1 MIIMEDDKLEYI
13 YLLNYRDQ
21 TICEISIKSDND
33 NSLENILKEYGLDIE
48 EVNVMF
54 TTKKINKIDKLT
66 KIN

>member
-1 MIIMEDDKLEYI
+1 MIIMEDGKLEYI

-21 TICEISIKSDND
+21 TICEISIKSNND
-33 NSLENILKEYGLDIE
+33 DSLENILKKYGLDIE

-54 TTKKINKIDKLT
+54 TTKKINKINKLT

>member
-1 MIIMEDDKLEYI
+1 MIIMEDGKLEYI

-21 TICEISIKSDND
+21 TICEISIKSNND
-33 NSLENILKEYGLDIE
+33 DSLENILKKYGLDIE